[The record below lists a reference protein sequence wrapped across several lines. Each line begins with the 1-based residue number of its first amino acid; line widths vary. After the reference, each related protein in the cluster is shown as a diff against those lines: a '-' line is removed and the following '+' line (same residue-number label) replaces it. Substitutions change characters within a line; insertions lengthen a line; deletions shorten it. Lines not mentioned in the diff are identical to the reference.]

1 MIKMEKTKVYSIHN
15 NHLLNTLTIKRK
27 YQSRTIEDIKFINTN
42 LIVFVLIKSVVSNV
56 DLH

>member
-1 MIKMEKTKVYSIHN
+1 MEKTKVYSIHN

-42 LIVFVLIKSVVSNV
+42 LIVFVLIKCYEQMKSQKFR
-56 DLH
+56 